1 MNDDLLKELMRSV
14 QNTNSFQSLD
24 EYFKVCDAYLGLLES
39 KPTKIISPSH
49 PNYIFYQYDANF
61 KHIITR
67 PVNSNLFISNRSV
80 FDANIPVLME
90 FLQDLK
96 REEDLIVN
104 NAKWVNFISSNTINN
119 MVYTIQQSI
128 GCIADA
134 FEIPNQARKRQGQLF
149 ENLIIQLI
157 KKVGIKCAPRTISI
171 PIPGYPDYKM
181 SYELDLVFSRDNA
194 IITAETPF
202 IHPNEIVGSVKTTS
216 KDRIDKIFLD
226 KFLLSKL
233 IGREIPVVAIFLH
246 DVQRASARKASAD
259 NRKMFRINSTFK
271 TGHFMGYTLA
281 LNKLDGVYYVDP
293 RPEMILNGKLKEYI
307 SNFQKFL
314 ITDLWAFSE

>member
-1 MNDDLLKELMRSV
+1 MNCDLLKELMRSV
-14 QNTNSFQSLD
+14 RNTDSFQSLD
-24 EYFKVCDAYLGLLES
+24 EYFDICYSFLGLLES
-39 KPTKIISPSH
+39 EPTKITSPSH

-61 KHIITR
+61 KYIITR
-67 PVNSNLFISNRSV
+67 PINSDLFISNKNDFEATV
-80 FDANIPVLME
+80 PILMD

-96 REEDLIVN
+96 REGNSIIN
-104 NAKWVNFISSNTINN
+104 NAKWGDFISSNTINN

-157 KKVGIKCAPRTISI
+157 KNVGIKCAPRTINI

-181 SYELDLVFSRDNA
+181 SYELDLVFSKDNA
-194 IITAETPF
+194 ILASETPF
-202 IHPNEIVGSVKTTS
+202 IQQNEIVGSVKTTS

-246 DVQRASARKASAD
+246 DVQRASTPKASAD
-259 NRKMFRINSTFK
+259 KRKMFRINSTFK

-293 RPEMILNGKLKEYI
+293 RPEMTSNGKLKEYI

-314 ITDLWAFSE
+314 ITDLWTFSD

>member
-1 MNDDLLKELMRSV
+1 MNGDLLRDLRRSV
-14 QNTNSFQSLD
+14 QNTDSFQSLD
-24 EYFKVCDAYLGLLES
+24 EYFEVCDSFLNLLES
-39 KPTKIISPSH
+39 KPIKITSPTH
-49 PNYIFYQYDANF
+49 HNYIFYQYDETFN
-61 KHIITR
+61 HTITR
-67 PVNSNLFISNRSV
+67 PINSDLFIGDKV
-80 FDANIPVLME
+80 EFEANIPILME

-96 REEDLIVN
+96 KEEDSIVD
-104 NAKWVNFISSNTINN
+104 NAKWKDFISSNTINN

-149 ENLIIQLI
+149 ENFIIQLI
-157 KKVGIKCAPRTISI
+157 KKVGIKCAPRTINI

-181 SYELDLVFSRDNA
+181 SYELDLVFSRDSA
-194 IITAETPF
+194 ILAAETPF

-246 DVQRASARKASAD
+246 DVQRASTQKASAD
-259 NRKMFRINSTFK
+259 KRKMFRINSTFK

-293 RPEMILNGKLKEYI
+293 RPEMVSNGKLKEYI